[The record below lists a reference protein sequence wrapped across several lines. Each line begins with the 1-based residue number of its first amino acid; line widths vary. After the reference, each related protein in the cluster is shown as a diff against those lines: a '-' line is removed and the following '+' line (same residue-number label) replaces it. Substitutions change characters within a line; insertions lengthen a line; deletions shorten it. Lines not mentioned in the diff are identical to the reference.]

1 MYEKKLDGKVIIF
14 LKLNTAL
21 IITLKT
27 LRIRRGNV
35 LDDYDL
41 LIAQKLNKLCKEFR
55 FKIFEHF
62 IFHYF

>member
-27 LRIRRGNV
+27 LRIRKGKV
-35 LDDYDL
+35 LDDNYL
-41 LIAQKLNKLCKEFR
+41 LIAQQFNKLCEKFR